1 MLEIKSPHS
10 NIGNCG
16 IESDIFAI
24 TKKITSVSVTVT
36 PQSYLLMQ
44 LSSKF
49 TQKSYLVDILAY

>member
-36 PQSYLLMQ
+36 PQKVTY
-44 LSSKF
+44 
-49 TQKSYLVDILAY
+49 